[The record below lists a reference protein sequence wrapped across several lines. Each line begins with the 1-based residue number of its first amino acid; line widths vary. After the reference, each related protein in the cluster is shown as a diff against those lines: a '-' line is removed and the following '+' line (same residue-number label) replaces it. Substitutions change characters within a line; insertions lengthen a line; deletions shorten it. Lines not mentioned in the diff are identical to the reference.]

1 MSIANQRIP
10 VLVTA
15 TEKSQIAM
23 RAKRAGLSVGEYMRR
38 AAESYSPT
46 EDEQALSAV
55 IDQMLKATDRAES
68 SIDGAIAF
76 IEASNTRIAEME
88 AKHKKRGAG

>member
-1 MSIANQRIP
+1 MSTANQRIP

-15 TEKSQIAM
+15 TEKSQIAA

-38 AAESYSPT
+38 AAESYSPA
-46 EDEQALSAV
+46 EDEQALIAI
-55 IDQMLKATDRAES
+55 IDQMLKAADRAEN

-76 IEASNTRIAEME
+76 IEASNRRIAEME
-88 AKHKKRGAG
+88 AGHKMKSAG